1 MHGFPIVYVHTCV
14 VVSGLFMCIFPIVY
28 VHICVVVSVL
38 FLCIHSVGA
47 RVMAA
52 RRPAAPYRCAHRPP
66 PPPHLAVLAAVF
78 HTKHQQQNT
87 ITLTRTI
94 TTIN

>member
-47 RVMAA
+47 RALV
-52 RRPAAPYRCAHRPP
+52 RCFCRPP
-66 PPPHLAVLAAVF
+66 PRRALQVR
-78 HTKHQQQNT
+78 N
-87 ITLTRTI
+87 
-94 TTIN
+94 